1 MDPKLDRTAIREFI
15 RRMPKAE
22 LHLHMEGAVQP
33 STWLKL
39 AERNG
44 IRLPADTPEALNE
57 VFQFR
62 DFDHFIE
69 LYTLCCTCLVNADDF
84 RLATYELLE
93 NLAEQN
99 VRYAEIFLSP
109 TLHLAR
115 GVKWDTIMEGVSAAR
130 RDGERDFGIQTAFIP
145 DISRELGPEKGLE
158 VARHVAKSAEFGVI
172 GLGIGGPEVGFPPD
186 DYWESFDLIG
196 EAGMHRVAHAGETM
210 GPESIWGAL
219 KALNAERIGHGVRCL
234 DDEALV
240 AYLREHQIPLEVCPS
255 SNVCTGVSESWAAHP
270 LKKLIDAGL
279 LVTLNS
285 DDPGL
290 FSTTLTD
297 EYLRAH
303 ETFDL
308 DIDQIKALVLNA
320 IRASFLDAESKQ
332 KRIAEFE
339 TEFARLQGELVPA

>member
-57 VFQFR
+57 VFRFR
-62 DFDHFIE
+62 DFNHFIE
-69 LYTLCCTCLVNADDF
+69 LYTLCCSCLVNADDF

-93 NLAEQN
+93 DLAEQN
-99 VRYAEIFLSP
+99 VRYAEIFMSP

-115 GVKWDTIMEGVSAAR
+115 GVKWETIMEGVSAAR
-130 RDGERDFGIQTAFIP
+130 REGERDFGIQTAFIP
-145 DISRELGPEKGLE
+145 DISRELGPEKGLA
-158 VARHVAKSAEFGVI
+158 VAKHVSKSAEYGVI
-172 GLGIGGPEVGFPPD
+172 GLGIGGPEIGFPPD
-186 DYWESFDLIG
+186 DYWESYDLIG

-234 DDEALV
+234 EDEELV
-240 AYLREHQIPLEVCPS
+240 EYLRQNQIALEVCPT
-255 SNVCTGVSESWAAHP
+255 SNVCTGVTPDWPSHP
-270 LKKLIDAGL
+270 LKRLMDAGL

-285 DDPGL
+285 DDPGM
-290 FSTTLTD
+290 FNTTLT
-297 EYLRAH
+297 EEFLRAQ

-308 DIDQIKALVLNA
+308 TLDEIKNLTLNA
-320 IRASFLDAESKQ
+320 LRASFLEPASKA

-339 TEFARLQGELVPA
+339 VEFERLCGELVPA

>member
-44 IRLPADTPEALNE
+44 IRLPADSPEALNE

-84 RLATYELLE
+84 RLATYELLQ

-115 GVKWDTIMEGVSAAR
+115 GVKWETIMEGVSAAR
-130 RDGERDFGIQTAFIP
+130 RDGARDFGIRTSFIP

-158 VARHVAKSAEFGVI
+158 VAKHVAQSAAFGVI
-172 GLGIGGPEVGFPPD
+172 GLGIGGPEIGFPPD

-196 EAGMHRVAHAGETM
+196 EAGLHRVAHAGETM

-234 DDEALV
+234 EDATLV
-240 AYLREHQIPLEVCPS
+240 EYLREHQVALEVCPS
-255 SNVCTGVSESWAAHP
+255 SNVCTGVSPSWAEHP
-270 LKKLIDAGL
+270 LMALIDAGL

-290 FSTTLTD
+290 FSTTLT
-297 EYLRAH
+297 EEFLRAQ
-303 ETFDL
+303 ETFDMSL
-308 DIDQIKALVLNA
+308 SQITDLALNA
-320 IRASFLDAESKQ
+320 LRASFLDDASKR
-332 KRIAEFE
+332 KLIAEFE
-339 TEFARLQGELVPA
+339 AEFEKLRGELVPV

>member
-1 MDPKLDRTAIREFI
+1 MDPQLDRTAIREFI

-69 LYTLCCTCLVNADDF
+69 LYTLCCTCLVHADDF
-84 RLATYELLE
+84 RLATYELLQ
-93 NLAEQN
+93 NLSAQN

-115 GVKWDTIMEGVSAAR
+115 GVKWETIMEGVSAAK
-130 RDGERDFGIQTAFIP
+130 RDGERDFGIRTAFIP

-158 VARHVAKSAEFGVI
+158 VAKYVAQSAPYGVI

-186 DYWESFDLIG
+186 DYWESFDLVG

-210 GPESIWGAL
+210 GPQSIWGAL
-219 KALNAERIGHGVRCL
+219 KVLKAERIGHGVRCL
-234 DDEALV
+234 EDPALV
-240 AYLREHQIPLEVCPS
+240 EFLREKQIPLEVCPS
-255 SNVCTGVSESWAAHP
+255 SNVCTGVSPSWAEHP
-270 LKKLIDAGL
+270 LKQLIDLGL
-279 LVTLNS
+279 MVTLNS

-290 FSTTLTD
+290 FSTSLT
-297 EYLRAH
+297 EEFLRAQ
-303 ETFDL
+303 ETFNLSLKDVTDL
-308 DIDQIKALVLNA
+308 ALNA
-320 IRASFLDAESKQ
+320 LRASFLDEESKRQ
-332 KRIAEFE
+332 LIAEYE
-339 TEFARLQGELVPA
+339 GEYAKLQSELVPA